1 MARHQEQ
8 QEVDEGT
15 EIADM
20 SEERPAEVSRATV
33 AKISGVLGNDPAYT
47 VEFPQE
53 AVEAM
58 VSADSELEMRI
69 LRDEHGKIVSIILNR
84 ISE

>member
-1 MARHQEQ
+1 MSQ
-8 QEVDEGT
+8 Q
-15 EIADM
+15 
-20 SEERPAEVSRATV
+20 RPVEVSKAIVT
-33 AKISGVLGNDPAYT
+33 KISGILGNDPIY
-47 VEFPQE
+47 VIEFPQE

-69 LRDEHGKIVSIILNR
+69 LRDEHGKIVSIILNK

>member
-1 MARHQEQ
+1 
-8 QEVDEGT
+8 
-15 EIADM
+15 M
-20 SEERPAEVSRATV
+20 SQAIEVSKVMV
-33 AKISGVLGNDPAYT
+33 AKISGILGNDPTYV

-69 LRDEHGKIVSIILNR
+69 LRDEHGKIVSIILNKLTEEAKR
-84 ISE
+84 P

>member
-1 MARHQEQ
+1 
-8 QEVDEGT
+8 
-15 EIADM
+15 M
-20 SEERPAEVSRATV
+20 SNKAIEVSKATV
-33 AKISGVLGNDPAYT
+33 AKISGVLGNDPAYA

-69 LRDEHGKIVSIILNR
+69 LRDEHGRIVALVLNR
-84 ISE
+84 LGSDIIP